1 MPRLVI
7 TKGPGIGRDHAIGTE
22 CVLGRAPDVDFTIE
36 DTNASRRHSRVLA
49 EGDGYVIEDLGSRN
63 GTWVNGA
70 RVVQRQGLRDGD
82 VVRIGGTEM
91 IFRQKGLLESPAPVR
106 PTAVVPPAVP
116 AAPARPAAVVPPVVR
131 TAPVV
136 PARGPVPVRPAAAVP
151 PVAVTPPVAP
161 AAPRAPRRSPW
172 SRPIPSA
179 VGAPPGTR
187 PRA

>member
-116 AAPARPAAVVPPVVR
+116 VAPVRPAAVVPPVVR
-131 TAPVV
+131 TAPVAPVV

-161 AAPRAPRRSPW
+161 AAPPSPPKKPVVSPHPVRRRRSAW
-172 SRPIPSA
+172 
-179 VGAPPGTR
+179 
-187 PRA
+187 